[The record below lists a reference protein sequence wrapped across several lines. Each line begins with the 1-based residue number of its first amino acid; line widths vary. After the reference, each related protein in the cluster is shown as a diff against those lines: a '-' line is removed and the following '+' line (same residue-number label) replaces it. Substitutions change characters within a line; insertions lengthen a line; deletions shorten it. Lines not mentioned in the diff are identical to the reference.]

1 MPFVKVMQKLH
12 KEHLLSSSSTTEI
25 QSTLACLISS
35 FHTGSLF
42 LSFSLPPSLPHSPSL
57 SLAVSELLQLSV
69 DMCKLRVTAMPQDC
83 RKAFFNILTSLIEK
97 STDLKLLKAIARTVD
112 DWIKNRVSVVLT
124 RFDLTDFSHAQYDL
138 PSHASPSLREKSLL
152 LSRMMSFFEKRFP
165 DDLELMSM
173 FLDIVLFVYK

>member
-1 MPFVKVMQKLH
+1 
-12 KEHLLSSSSTTEI
+12 
-25 QSTLACLISS
+25 
-35 FHTGSLF
+35 
-42 LSFSLPPSLPHSPSL
+42 
-57 SLAVSELLQLSV
+57 
-69 DMCKLRVTAMPQDC
+69 MPQDC

-124 RFDLTDFSHAQYDL
+124 LFDLTDFSHAQYDL

-173 FLDIVLFVYK
+173 FLDTVLFVYK